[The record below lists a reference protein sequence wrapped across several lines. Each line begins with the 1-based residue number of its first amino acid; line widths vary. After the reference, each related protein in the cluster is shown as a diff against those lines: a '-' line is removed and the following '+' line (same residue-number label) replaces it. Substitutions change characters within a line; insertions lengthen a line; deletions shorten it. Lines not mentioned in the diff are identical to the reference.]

1 MAKILQYRGCIAICS
16 DGSKWFAGIMPG
28 SEVEVMTT
36 NMVTKICIITE
47 TISGAHLLLSYSHSC
62 FIGKAANKEAGKFI
76 NIKVNIKGLM
86 LFL

>member
-1 MAKILQYRGCIAICS
+1 M
-16 DGSKWFAGIMPG
+16 AGIMPG

-47 TISGAHLLLSYSHSC
+47 TISGAHISFSYSQSF